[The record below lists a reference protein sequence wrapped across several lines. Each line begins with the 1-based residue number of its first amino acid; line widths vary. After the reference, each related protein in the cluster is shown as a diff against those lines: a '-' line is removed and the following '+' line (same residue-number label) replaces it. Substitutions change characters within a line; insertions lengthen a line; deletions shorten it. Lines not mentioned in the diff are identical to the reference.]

1 MDMTPPLTRSSV
13 STPKTCCP
21 SDAGSSGYPSPG
33 LFEQHYKISAY
44 DVDHTC
50 PMAPAHLSRPS
61 SPHLDAATHAD
72 WSPASVLHPALTTSS
87 MTRVLTAEY
96 DTFVSYDGPLSASYP
111 TNVYTAR
118 GHHSPAATLPVTRSP
133 VTPPPQVAL
142 QYPPLSGSS
151 PTSPRLRPE
160 GMSSEYDPG
169 LEASHYP
176 SPSLASAP
184 YPAIQTDAGYPP
196 EAELAPWARPEHYQ
210 PESEAVCAGAAKQP
224 PAPLAMRQET
234 RCSEHE
240 RPRRAPRKL
249 TTKEEANFQCD
260 VKGCGKFFS
269 RSYNFKAHL
278 ETHRERR
285 DYPFPCL
292 IGDCAKKFVRKTD
305 LVRHHQSVHMKERN
319 HGCDYCGRMFARRD
333 TLKR

>member
-1 MDMTPPLTRSSV
+1 MDMTPPLTRSSA
-13 STPKTCCP
+13 STPKTCCL

-44 DVDHTC
+44 DVDHNC
-50 PMAPAHLSRPS
+50 PMAPAHLSSPR
-61 SPHLDAATHAD
+61 SPHLDAATHAE
-72 WSPASVLHPALTTSS
+72 WSPASVSHPALPTS
-87 MTRVLTAEY
+87 MNRVLTAEY
-96 DTFVSYDGPLSASYP
+96 DTFVSYDSPLSASYP
-111 TNVYTAR
+111 TDVYTAR
-118 GHHSPAATLPVTRSP
+118 GHHSPAAALPVARSP

-142 QYPPLSGSS
+142 QYPPLSGPR

-160 GMSSEYDPG
+160 DMSSEYDPG

-176 SPSLASAP
+176 SPSLAGAP
-184 YPAIQTDAGYPP
+184 YPVVQPDADYPP
-196 EAELAPWARPEHYQ
+196 EAALAPWAR
-210 PESEAVCAGAAKQP
+210 SEQYSAEVEPIYAGTANQS
-224 PAPLAMRQET
+224 PAPLAVKQEA
-234 RCSEHE
+234 RCPERE

-292 IGDCAKKFVRKTD
+292 IDDCAKKFVRKTD
-305 LVRHHQSVHMKERN
+305 LLRHHQSVHMKERN